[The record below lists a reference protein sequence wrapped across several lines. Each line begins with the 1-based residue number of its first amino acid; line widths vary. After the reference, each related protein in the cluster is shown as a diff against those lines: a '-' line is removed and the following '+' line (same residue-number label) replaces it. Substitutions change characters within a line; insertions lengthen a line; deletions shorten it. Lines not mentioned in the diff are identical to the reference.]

1 MKSFLL
7 TAITL
12 FSVFTA
18 GASAYP
24 YDWKAD
30 RSQYTLAADEKALA
44 EIVLKEHV
52 EYSYVIEEDKL
63 VMYTVYHKIVRVNN
77 SEAIQRNN
85 RIRVSMS
92 NMIELIELKARTI
105 NSGKTITFDKEHLKE
120 VKEEE
125 SGKGYK
131 MFAMEGLEIG
141 SEVEYLVIKKI
152 YPQVF
157 GRVYLQHDVPVKE
170 SSFKIKSPEHLE
182 FDFKSYHGVSNV
194 QSSQADGQNIYNID
208 IANLKPIKEEDFG
221 NADEQTQRIEY
232 KLLFNRKRSNAKL
245 YTWDY
250 AGTVFY
256 ERIFAVGKDQEKAIS
271 KFVQSLGDDP
281 SKDQQARIRAIERK
295 IKTTIHLN
303 KGAQDESLED
313 ISAILKSKVA
323 SELGITRLFAATFNA
338 LKIPVHLVMTCDR
351 TTRKFDETFD
361 SWNYLDEYILYF
373 PQANTYLSP
382 YDPELISPLVDPV
395 YTGHKGLFI
404 EPVEVASV
412 KSGLISINDIPALPW
427 NFSIDRRIIEVKFN
441 GALTENEIYYRN
453 DLTGHKASV
462 IAPYY
467 NLMSK
472 EQQQNVIEEV
482 TKEVVPG
489 VAIDKWSA
497 KTNFTGPTDEF
508 TMEVNFKSSHLLEHA
523 GPRILLKLGLIIGP
537 QAEMYNKTERT
548 LPVDNLHNRAYE
560 RTITLTIPEGYT
572 IKNPDDLNFNVLS
585 TGNADAPFSF
595 VSGYKIDGQKLVVT
609 VNEYYKELYAPL
621 EAFEGFRKVINAAAD
636 FNKVTLVL
644 EKVKR

>member
-12 FSVFTA
+12 LSVFTV
-18 GASAYP
+18 GASTYP

-30 RSQYTLAADEKALA
+30 RSQYTLGADEKSLA

-52 EYSYVIEEDKL
+52 EYSYAIEEDKL

-85 RIRVSMS
+85 RISVSMF
-92 NMIELIELKARTI
+92 NMIELMELKARTI

-131 MFAMEGLEIG
+131 MFAMEGVEIG

-157 GRVYLQHDVPVKE
+157 GRIYLQHDVPVKE

-194 QSSQADGQNIYNID
+194 QSSQADGQNIYSVNFAD
-208 IANLKPIKEEDFG
+208 LKAIKEEDFG
-221 NADEQTQRIEY
+221 NADAQTQRIEY

-256 ERIFAVGKDQEKAIS
+256 ERVFAVEKDQEKVIN
-271 KFVQSLGDDP
+271 KFAQSLGDDP

-303 KGAQDESLED
+303 KAAQDESLEN
-313 ISAILKSKVA
+313 IPAILKNKVA
-323 SELGITRLFAATFNA
+323 SELGMTRLFAATFNA

-351 TTRKFDETFD
+351 TNRKFDEAFD
-361 SWNYLDEYILYF
+361 SWNFLDEYLLYF
-373 PQANTYLSP
+373 PETNTYLSP
-382 YDPELISPLVDPV
+382 YDPELISPLVNPV

-412 KSGLISINDIPALPW
+412 KSGLVSINDIPALPW
-427 NFSIDRRIIEVKFN
+427 NYSVDRRIIEVKFN
-441 GALTENEIYYRN
+441 DALTENEIYYRN

-472 EQQQNVIEEV
+472 EQQQNVIEEI
-482 TKEVVPG
+482 TKEIVPG

-497 KTNFTGPTDEF
+497 KTNFAGQTDEF

-560 RTITLTIPEGYT
+560 RIITLVIPEGYT

-585 TGNADAPFSF
+585 TGKPEAPFSF
-595 VSGYKIDGQKLVVT
+595 VSSYKIDGQKLVVT
-609 VNEYYKELYAPL
+609 ANEYYKELYAPL